1 MYPLEL
7 DDLQTELGCFD
18 PEEASPVEKVRLAQ
32 ATLRF
37 VIGLLE
43 EVADETEDENARAYM
58 VDHLKI
64 MASADHGF
72 LSRDFNLDDWIER
85 LEACE
90 DAEDEK

>member
-7 DDLQTELGCFD
+7 DDLKTELGCFD
-18 PEEASPVEKVRLAQ
+18 PEDASPIEKVRLAQ
-32 ATLRF
+32 AALSF

-43 EVADETEDENARAYM
+43 DVADETDDENARAYM

-64 MASADHGF
+64 MASSDHGF

-85 LEACE
+85 LEARE
-90 DAEDEK
+90 DTEDEK